1 MVVCG
6 MTSLVTGP
14 SGDSGALPNQAING
28 CQTSTPAPLVILLLC
43 IPLSPLPS
51 PPHSYSCWEHRPR
64 LFPTS
69 PARHHGESVFHPSPV
84 LRSPFQEQ
92 LRSSIPH
99 WEVIY
104 PGSRI
109 RIPVVSCIL
118 HPQFLLFSII
128 SSSFFFSSHLP
139 LRKTSGKSSLSQPVE
154 DRLWLRSVLCCAP
167 LLPLGEGT
175 PSTPLSLPS
184 PLFHLILPLKAAADS
199 LPSRA

>member
-1 MVVCG
+1 

-51 PPHSYSCWEHRPR
+51 SPHSYSCWEHRPR

-92 LRSSIPH
+92 SALH
-99 WEVIY
+99 C
-104 PGSRI
+104 RI
-109 RIPVVSCIL
+109 GKSFTLAPVYEYLLCPASCI
-118 HPQFLLFSII
+118 PN
-128 SSSFFFSSHLP
+128 SS
-139 LRKTSGKSSLSQPVE
+139 SSLSSLPPLLLFLPSTASQNIGKIQLVSASGRPPLAQV
-154 DRLWLRSVLCCAP
+154 RIVLCP
-167 LLPLGEGT
+167 VTTVG
-175 PSTPLSLPS
+175 
-184 PLFHLILPLKAAADS
+184 
-199 LPSRA
+199 

>member
-1 MVVCG
+1 

-128 SSSFFFSSHLP
+128 SSSPSSFP
-139 LRKTSGKSSLSQPVE
+139 LIYRFARHRENPACLSQWKTAFGSGPYCVVPRYYRWVKGRPLLRSLS
-154 DRLWLRSVLCCAP
+154 RL
-167 LLPLGEGT
+167 
-175 PSTPLSLPS
+175 LSSISSFL
-184 PLFHLILPLKAAADS
+184 
-199 LPSRA
+199 

>member
-1 MVVCG
+1 

-51 PPHSYSCWEHRPR
+51 SPHSYSCWEHRPR
-64 LFPTS
+64 LFPTP

-92 LRSSIPH
+92 LRSSLPY

-128 SSSFFFSSHLP
+128 SSPLLLFLSSTASQNIGKIQLVSASGRPP
-139 LRKTSGKSSLSQPVE
+139 LAQVRI
-154 DRLWLRSVLCCAP
+154 VLCP
-167 LLPLGEGT
+167 VTTVG
-175 PSTPLSLPS
+175 
-184 PLFHLILPLKAAADS
+184 
-199 LPSRA
+199 